1 MKNKIKIML
10 SIFMIA
16 LLLGITGDISKR
28 VYAETNEEN
37 ITSET
42 YDLSKISE
50 YANKKIMVS
59 NEEFDRLQQNPKE
72 MSLDIEYITKVN
84 STDSRLDNY
93 IPLNGKTV
101 VKNPRVQLTLGV
113 KRTGWSGK
121 WEIGNIFG
129 YDYFQY
135 SLNGGLAF
143 CVEPGV
149 MAGSGNF
156 TTNQPTSIRQGI
168 LIREWALHTEKY
180 MSETSNQTKKYERY
194 FAGKFNIQMLASNNS
209 SWNSSTH
216 KTEISNEMKVIRA
229 RVAEHQ
235 RLTTFSNMTFEIKE
249 GTSKVITD
257 TSGQL
262 AKYMKV
268 ANEVSFEAYT
278 GLQMTISG
286 NNITVTNPIG
296 NKNNNTGE
304 VIINKYAGWFTKG
317 ATIIYKSN
325 TVQDMVVAKE
335 EDPVVDKVAFK
346 SIPIVPGSIEITKW
360 MDGNAIYGSAVKG
373 AKPMYDTKD
382 TVQRYYSNYT
392 NKIVSYPT
400 KEEFQTQDLYSKP
413 IVYDAIKDEP
423 VMKTVDKL
431 DENGEKIPVLDQE
444 GNPELDQQGNTIY
457 ETETIQ
463 DTLSD
468 GTPVYH
474 ALQDDQGNYIYEKI
488 TSNKIYPTLIEME
501 NDYPAGADVKFGLY
515 DVTKSKLLEEQGASE
530 GLIRYLNLTPNT
542 YWVKETAT
550 QNGFVISTEWY
561 QVVVNEGQVTKVK
574 NGNKIW
580 NYQEQANFYL
590 KKTDELGNPIEN
602 IPYIFYKKLNGSCDM
617 SKAIATKY
625 TDSKGEIFVSGLPG
639 NYCYQEGNSKYG
651 YLIDPIVYEFT
662 AKNNETVEHTRVNKY
677 LNIKL
682 QLLKLN
688 QDKLPLKDAKFN
700 VSFADTVFMTDEEG
714 KIVLDENGNK
724 TVLEE
729 NLTDITTGVTNEN
742 GILEL
747 DFNMDTKYYNDSNG
761 RPRLIKLHEI
771 EAPTGYQLL
780 QAPIYGY
787 IIYVD
792 GEFKFVSEIDDSY
805 VIPTHILENEVTDTV
820 ANVEIENKLIT
831 NKITISKVDIT
842 NNKELPGAKICI
854 NRMSDDAVVECW
866 ISSEVQR
873 ETEITAYL
881 DNNMCGE
888 FYAVEE
894 MAPEGYYRTTIVFP
908 FKVCEQGVEQK
919 FVIENTPIPIPLP
932 QTGLNILVNIEL
944 ILAALIVS
952 TVTHVIIRKKVN

>member
-1 MKNKIKIML
+1 MKNKLIKRFLMASVLLAFLL
-10 SIFMIA
+10 SFGSNATRINAEEYLDKNPTTSF
-16 LLLGITGDISKR
+16 GTGL
-28 VYAETNEEN
+28 VEG
-37 ITSET
+37 
-42 YDLSKISE
+42 LV
-50 YANKKIMVS
+50 KKQVS
-59 NEEFDRLQQNPKE
+59 NEEYERILV
-72 MSLDIEYITKVN
+72 SN
-84 STDSRLDNY
+84 SGETGVLYETTVTGSSKLLDN
-93 IPLNGKTV
+93 LFKSDGSKAKQSKATV
-101 VKNPRVQLTLGV
+101 SLKLGF
-113 KRTGWSGK
+113 TNLSATH
-121 WEIGNIFG
+121 GNINRNPG
-129 YDYFQY
+129 NHY
-135 SLNGGLAF
+135 SQATMFFLDGDIAF

-149 MAGSGNF
+149 EAAYGMTITWNTSTYSNDLVNRIANHTKRLMYESKDATVDGDIYLSG
-156 TTNQPTSIRQGI
+156 QGYI
-168 LIREWALHTEKY
+168 WENL
-180 MSETSNQTKKYERY
+180 S
-194 FAGKFNIQMLASNNS
+194 
-209 SWNSSTH
+209 SSTSFSTD
-216 KTEISNEMKVIRA
+216 KRNTQVQNQYKVLKD
-229 RVAEHQ
+229 RVVEH
-235 RLTTFSNMTFEIKE
+235 FIVPSFNNGSYSVKE
-249 GTSKVITD
+249 GTSATIKD
-257 TSGQL
+257 SKGQF
-262 AKYMKV
+262 AKYFTTL
-268 ANEVSFEAYT
+268 NEATVESAT
-278 GLQMTISG
+278 GMTISISG
-286 NNITVTNPIG
+286 NNVTITNPKG
-296 NKNNNTGE
+296 NKKTASANLSFE
-304 VIINKYAGWFTKG
+304 KYKGWFEKG
-317 ATIIYKSN
+317 VSVIYTNSTWQN
-325 TVQDMVVAKE
+325 MAVSRQN
-335 EDPVVDKVAFK
+335 DPVEGYFTVR
-346 SIPIVPGSIEITKW
+346 SLPIVPGSIEITKW